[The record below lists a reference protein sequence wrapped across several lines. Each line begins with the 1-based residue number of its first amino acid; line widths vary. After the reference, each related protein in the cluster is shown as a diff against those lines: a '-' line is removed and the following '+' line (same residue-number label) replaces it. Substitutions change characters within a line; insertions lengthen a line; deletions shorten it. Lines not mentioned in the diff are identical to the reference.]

1 SICTAKP
8 RQRRLDGSPGAHGGH
23 VGRRTRGRMA
33 PKAAKAPAL
42 RPAAAAVPG
51 ASVARPPAS
60 APRPVA
66 AAFPGASGAS
76 AARPPASAPR
86 PPARPPSQQELDEA
100 AAKIQATLRGQQERR
115 RLAEAKAAGAA
126 PRAKTAPVAKANV
139 AGPAAGTQR
148 AAKTPGAVG
157 GAKPTPAA
165 APAANANVA
174 GPAAGAQRTAK
185 NPGVVAGAQPASA
198 PAPKAVAFAVPGAS
212 VARPPASA
220 PRPPARPPSQQELD
234 EAAAKI
240 QATLRGQQE
249 RRRLAE
255 AKAAGAVPG
264 AKAAPKAQAG
274 PKAVPGAKTS
284 GRPPSPKA
292 QVAPK
297 AGPARTQA
305 SFKAGP
311 GARPAGPSPAVRA
324 GTGGVGAGGRGAPK
338 ARVPAPARKLSP
350 QELREREE
358 AARKIQAT
366 LRRRQEAGQ
375 AAPRAKAAPK
385 SGPGARPPVAARAG
399 TGTGRTGAGAQG
411 QSKGAGAARP
421 GDAAAQGGGGHAKA
435 SQPGLQDEAPEPRA
449 PKVPDIV
456 VGVRCTFM
464 VQNIDMEQLEQTVR
478 IWKDFVEKVKQAVA
492 TESRNGITTDDVEV
506 HISDDYLMA
515 EVFVLPSNTSKAKPA
530 KATLASSPTLGAS
543 LLKRVASVYGIDSVS
558 EGPLKV
564 EGVSVVA
571 LTASVFEFVGEDQTF
586 DTSGFTSFKVTVWG
600 AGGGRDMGGG
610 AGGSG
615 GYAQAVL
622 TLPAG
627 TQYLTVIVGQ
637 GGGAADRGTQ
647 AAYGGGGRSGPGG
660 PNSSGGGGGRSA
672 VALDGEDILT
682 AGGGGGGGWDEAA
695 PLAVTG

>member
-115 RLAEAKAAGAA
+115 RLAEAKAAGA
-126 PRAKTAPVAKANV
+126 V
-139 AGPAAGTQR
+139 
-148 AAKTPGAVG
+148 PGAR
-157 GAKPTPAA
+157 A
-165 APAANANVA
+165 
-174 GPAAGAQRTAK
+174 
-185 NPGVVAGAQPASA
+185 
-198 PAPKAVAFAVPGAS
+198 APKAQAGPKAVPGAKTAGRAPPPRTQAS
-212 VARPPASA
+212 PKAGPGAKIAGPPPAQRPPSARSGGAAAKASA
-220 PRPPARPPSQQELD
+220 PRPSARPPSQQELD